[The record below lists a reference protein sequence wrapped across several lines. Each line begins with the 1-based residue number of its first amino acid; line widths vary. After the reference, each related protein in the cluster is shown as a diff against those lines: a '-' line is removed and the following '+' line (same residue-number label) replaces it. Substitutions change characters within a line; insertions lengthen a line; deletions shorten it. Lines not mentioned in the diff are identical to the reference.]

1 MVNADPWRI
10 FLKSKEHQVLTR
22 VHTGKPKHNKE
33 KKQNKHYHTKF
44 LRIL

>member
-22 VHTGKPKHNKE
+22 AHIGKTKHNKE
-33 KKQNKHYHTKF
+33 KKQNGTHTNALSF
-44 LRIL
+44 L